1 MKSDSSA
8 YRINANAYKQC
19 FWMMAYILSNPTLL
33 TTLQNEVS
41 PAISEGT
48 SGLEYRLEQH
58 CPRLRAVYLEILR
71 LSSSSSTVRG
81 VMQPTDIGNKTLK
94 TGASILIPNRRLHLN
109 PEIFGENAEH
119 FDPERFLRDPS
130 LSKNPNFRPFG
141 GGKTYCPGRYL
152 AEREI
157 LTFVALA
164 IHRFDIRIATG
175 TPAHAC
181 KTEVALP
188 DFPRI
193 DKKKFC
199 LGIMEPVKGDDMI
212 IDIRPRV
219 Q

>member
-1 MKSDSSA
+1 MS
-8 YRINANAYKQC
+8 
-19 FWMMAYILSNPTLL
+19 YILSNPTLL
-33 TTLQNEVS
+33 TTLQNEVH
-41 PAISEGT
+41 PAVSEAT
-48 SGLEYRLEQH
+48 TGLEYRLEQH
-58 CPRLRAVYLEILR
+58 CPRLRAVYFEVLR
-71 LSSSSSTVRG
+71 LASSSSTVRG
-81 VMQPTDIGNKTLK
+81 IMQPTDIGDKTLE
-94 TGASILIPNRRLHLN
+94 TGASILIPYRRLHLN
-109 PEIFGENAEH
+109 PEIFGENAED

-175 TPAHAC
+175 APAQAY
-181 KTEVALP
+181 KTGVALP
-188 DFPRI
+188 NFPRM

-212 IDIRPRV
+212 VDVRPRAV
-219 Q
+219 